1 MTVGESCET
10 CKKTCIA
17 KFGISTT
24 QSVSCASTE
33 ISHYFFVDLSFVL
46 LMYLHFIGPSGNQV
60 KSLEK
65 VIINDREGIS
75 SYILYIYIV
84 GMPTMY

>member
-17 KFGISTT
+17 KVGISTT
-24 QSVSCASTE
+24 QSVSRASTE

-46 LMYLHFIGPSGNQV
+46 LMFLHFIGPSGNHIGP
-60 KSLEK
+60 LEK

-75 SYILYIYIV
+75 SYISYVIIVCIYSSN
-84 GMPTMY
+84 